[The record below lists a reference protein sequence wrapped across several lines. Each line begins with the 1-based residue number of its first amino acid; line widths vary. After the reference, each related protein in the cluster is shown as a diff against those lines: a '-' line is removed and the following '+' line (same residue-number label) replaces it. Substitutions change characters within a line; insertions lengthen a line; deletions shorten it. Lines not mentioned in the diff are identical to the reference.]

1 MIDICNPAPGHL
13 LSVTEALGNIK
24 NATQPIGDSE
34 TVVLKNAAGR
44 VLSKS
49 AYSPIDIPYDNNAA
63 MDGYAFSSNDI
74 KTEQAFTLQLAGTS
88 WAGQPYTGDLQ
99 PGYCIRIFTGAVV
112 PPETDSVIMQ
122 ELVQADGSTIYFPA
136 NVPVYQN
143 IRTKGEDVEQ
153 GGLLC
158 TAPKKLSAY
167 DLGLLASAGIN
178 HVTVTRKIRIA
189 FFSTGDELIDIDQPL
204 QTGKLYDS
212 NRYLLNELLKDA
224 GYDVTDMGR
233 IADDKALLQQN
244 LMDAAK
250 KYDVIITTGG
260 ASVGDADF
268 IQEILAS
275 CGQVNFWKLAIKPG
289 KPLAFGKLGDCYFF
303 GLPGNPVAV
312 IVTFH
317 QLVAPALKQLSGA
330 PACKPLRVNATCTSS
345 LKKAPGRIEFQRG
358 ILTQDDNGEFF
369 VASSGSQGS
378 HLLGS
383 MSIANCFII
392 LPAEC
397 SGIKSGASV
406 LVEPFSLALPASW

>member
-13 LSVTEALGNIK
+13 LSVTEALENIK
-24 NATQPIGDSE
+24 TAIQAIGESE
-34 TVVLKNAAGR
+34 SVVLEKAAGR

-49 AYSPIDIPYDNNAA
+49 VYSPINIPYDNNAS
-63 MDGYAFSSNDI
+63 MDGYAFASADI
-74 KTEQAFTLQLAGTS
+74 KTEQAFTLQLTGTS

-99 PGYCIRIFTGAVV
+99 RGYCIRIFTGAVV

-122 ELVQADGSTIYFPA
+122 EHVQTNGSTIHFPA
-136 NVPVYQN
+136 NVPAYQN
-143 IRTKGEDVEQ
+143 IRARGEDIKQ

-158 TAPKKLSAY
+158 AAPKKLSAY

-178 HVTVTRKIRIA
+178 QVTVTRKIRIA
-189 FFSTGDELIDIDQPL
+189 FFSTGDELIAIGQPL

-212 NRYLLNELLKDA
+212 NCYLLNELLKDA
-224 GYDVTDMGR
+224 SYIVTDMGCL
-233 IADDKALLQQN
+233 ADDKELLQKS
-244 LMDAAK
+244 LMDASQQ
-250 KYDVIITTGG
+250 YDIIITTGG

-312 IVTFH
+312 IVTFQ

-330 PACKPLRVNATCTSS
+330 PACKPLRLKARCTSS
-345 LKKAPGRIEFQRG
+345 LKKTPGRIEFQRG

-383 MSIANCFII
+383 MSCANCFII

-406 LVEPFSLALPASW
+406 LVEPFSLALPASY